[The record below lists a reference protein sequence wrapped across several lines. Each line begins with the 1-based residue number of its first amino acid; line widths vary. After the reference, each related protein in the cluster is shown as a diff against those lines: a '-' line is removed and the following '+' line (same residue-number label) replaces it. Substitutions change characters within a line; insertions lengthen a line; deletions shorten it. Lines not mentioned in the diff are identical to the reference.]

1 MTELSP
7 MPNYSE
13 RRGLKTVRE
22 SLQIDSLDIE
32 TRVALWNWFRA
43 IHWDQVHHFKDDD
56 KSGRASLLW
65 NYWCFYFKRPYDE
78 MPDTTPP
85 VIREIKQAV
94 LQGPWNEVYDIL
106 EFAANN
112 FSYDQNPIYANEQ
125 NEQFRNG
132 CNNLFKRHM
141 VGVRFVEGSILDID
155 SEDQVRAIELALDV
169 SKAKYHG
176 VHTHL
181 NRALTLL
188 SDRESPDYRN
198 SIKESISAVESIACI
213 IANKPKAEL
222 GEALKEIE
230 RKHALHGA
238 LKSSFS
244 SLYGYTSDA
253 NGIRHKL
260 LDESSLDQSDAKFM
274 LVSCSAF
281 VSYLIAKAEV

>member
-1 MTELSP
+1 

-13 RRGLKTVRE
+13 RKGLKTVRE
-22 SLQIDSLDIE
+22 TLQIDSLDAE
-32 TRVALWNWFRA
+32 TRVALWNWFQLV
-43 IHWDQVHHFKDDD
+43 HWDRVHYFRNEDE
-56 KSGRASLLW
+56 SGRASLLW
-65 NYWCFYFKRPYDE
+65 SYWCFHFKRPYDE

-85 VIREIKQAV
+85 LVREIKEVV
-94 LQGPWNEVYDIL
+94 LKGTYNEVYDII
-106 EFAANN
+106 EFAANKFTFN
-112 FSYDQNPIYANEQ
+112 QNPVYANEQ
-125 NEQFRNG
+125 NEKFRNG
-132 CNNLFKRHM
+132 CNNLFRRYM
-141 VGVRFVEGSILDID
+141 VGVRFVGDSIVDID
-155 SEDQVRAIELALDV
+155 SEEQVQAIELALDL
-169 SKAKYHG
+169 SKGMYHG

-181 NRALTLL
+181 SRALTLL
-188 SDRESPDYRN
+188 ADRDSPDYRN

-230 RKHALHGA
+230 KTHALHGA

-253 NGIRHKL
+253 SGIRHKL

-281 VSYLIAKAEV
+281 VSYLIAKVEA